1 MNLKFDNYISSNPVA
16 YGRKLLQ
23 DIGKDYHY
31 INEREVV
38 DYLGYEIKTITPDA
52 YAGFGDVIGE
62 IFDDTCAILL
72 RQHNLILLSDT
83 LSSRHERLTLF
94 HEIGHDILPWH
105 QAYSFSLRGKDICHL
120 VHKRIEREAFLA
132 GSELMFPRE
141 HFIDDSLSLPSLSFR
156 SITTLADRYNGS
168 FEATCIRYAL
178 TNQNIMAIAVVTE
191 NPHPGEAIKYINHRR
206 KRHNMFAD
214 EPPSKTKVQV
224 STAPLRIQYC
234 TRSYRFPKFI
244 KSGTPIENGN
254 IIYECWSQRSDKK
267 GEIPASLFTSS
278 AHFKYSATCMYN
290 REAKKVFVILW
301 LPNLQQNIF

>member
-1 MNLKFDNYISSNPVA
+1 MSLNFDNYISSNPVP
-16 YGRKLLQ
+16 YGRKLLR

-38 DYLGYEIKTITPDA
+38 DYLGYEIKTMTPDA

-72 RQHNLILLSDT
+72 RKHNLILLSDT

-105 QAYSFSLRGKDICHL
+105 QAYSFSLRGKDIGHV
-120 VHKRIEREAFLA
+120 VHKKIEHEAFLA
-132 GSELMFPRE
+132 GSELMFPLE
-141 HFIDDSLSLPSLSFR
+141 HFMEDSLSLPGLSFR
-156 SITTLADRYNGS
+156 SIKKLADRYNGS
-168 FEATCIRYAL
+168 FEATSIRYAL

-191 NPHPGEAIKYINHRR
+191 NPHNGEAIRYINHRR
-206 KRHNMFAD
+206 KRHDMFT

-224 STAPLRIQYC
+224 SAAPLRIQYC
-234 TRSYRFPKFI
+234 TRSHRFPKFI
-244 KSGTPIENGN
+244 KSGTPIEKEN
-254 IIYECWSQRSDKK
+254 IIYECWSQRSERK
-267 GEIPASLFTSS
+267 GEIPASMFTPS
-278 AHFKYSATCMYN
+278 ARFKYSAKCIYN

-301 LPNLQQNIF
+301 LPNLQQDIF